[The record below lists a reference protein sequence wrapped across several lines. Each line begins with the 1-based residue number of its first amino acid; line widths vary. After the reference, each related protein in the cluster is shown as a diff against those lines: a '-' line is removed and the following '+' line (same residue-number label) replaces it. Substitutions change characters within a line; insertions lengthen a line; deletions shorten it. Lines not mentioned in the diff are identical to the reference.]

1 MEKGSIVGSIDTAQV
16 VLYVF
21 WIFFAGLI
29 FYLRREDKREGY
41 PLLSDRGG
49 GVSVVGFPVPPS
61 PKIFRLAHGHGD
73 VMAPA
78 TRAEPPLNNV
88 RPVAP
93 WPGAPLEPM
102 GNPMLDAIGPGA
114 YALRSD
120 TPDLTVDGEVKIVPM
135 RAAPSF
141 FVANGDPDPRGMTV
155 IGADRGVAGT
165 IRDVWID
172 KSEIII
178 RYYEVEIAGGKRVL
192 LPANFSRV
200 DRNRNEVR
208 VSSILADQFADVPG
222 IKSPDQITLLEEDK
236 VCAYYGGGTLYAT
249 PGRAEPRL

>member
-21 WIFFAGLI
+21 WVFFAGLI

-41 PLLSDRGG
+41 PLVSDRRG
-49 GVSVVGFPVPPS
+49 GVSVVGFPSPPS
-61 PKIFRLAHGHGD
+61 PKIFHLGHGHAD

-78 TRAEPPLNNV
+78 PRAERPLDNV

-93 WPGAPLEPM
+93 WPGAPIEPI
-102 GNPMLDAIGPGA
+102 GDPMLDAVGPGS

-120 TPDLTVDGEVKIVPM
+120 TPDLTVDGLVKIVPM
-135 RAAPSF
+135 RAAPTF
-141 FVANGDPDPRGMTV
+141 FVCSGDPDPRGMPV
-155 IGADRGVAGT
+155 IAADRQVAGT

-172 KSEIII
+172 KSEVMI
-178 RYYEVEIAGGKRVL
+178 RYYEVEIPGGKHVL

-200 DRNRNEVR
+200 DRNRGEVR
-208 VSSILADQFADVPG
+208 VESIFADQFANVPTT
-222 IKSPDQITLLEEDK
+222 KSADQITLLEEDK
-236 VCAYYGGGTLYAT
+236 VCAYYGGGTLYAS
-249 PGRAEPRL
+249 PKRAEPWL

>member
-21 WIFFAGLI
+21 WVFFAGLI

-41 PLLSDRGG
+41 PLVSDRRG
-49 GVSVVGFPVPPS
+49 GVSVVGFPSPPS
-61 PKIFRLAHGHGD
+61 PKIFHLGHGHAD

-78 TRAEPPLNNV
+78 PRAERPLDNV

-93 WPGAPLEPM
+93 WPGAPIEPI
-102 GNPMLDAIGPGA
+102 GDPMLDAVGPGS

-120 TPDLTVDGEVKIVPM
+120 TPDLTVDGLVKIVPM
-135 RAAPSF
+135 RVAPTF
-141 FVANGDPDPRGMTV
+141 FVCNGDPDPRGMPV
-155 IGADRGVAGT
+155 IAADRQVAGT

-172 KSEIII
+172 KSEVMI
-178 RYYEVEIAGGKRVL
+178 RYYEVEIPGGKHVL

-200 DRNRNEVR
+200 DRNRGEVR
-208 VSSILADQFADVPG
+208 VESIFADQFANVPTT
-222 IKSPDQITLLEEDK
+222 KSADQITLLEEDK
-236 VCAYYGGGTLYAT
+236 VCAYYGGGTLYAS
-249 PGRAEPRL
+249 PKRAEPWL

>member
-21 WIFFAGLI
+21 WVFFAGLI

-41 PLLSDRGG
+41 PLVSDRGG

-93 WPGAPLEPM
+93 WPGAPLEPI

-141 FVANGDPDPRGMTV
+141 FVANGDPDPARHDRHRGRPRRRRHDPRRL
-155 IGADRGVAGT
+155 DRQV
-165 IRDVWID
+165 RDHHP
-172 KSEIII
+172 
-178 RYYEVEIAGGKRVL
+178 L
-192 LPANFSRV
+192 LRGRDRRAASASCCRPTSRA
-200 DRNRNEVR
+200 
-208 VSSILADQFADVPG
+208 S
-222 IKSPDQITLLEEDK
+222 T
-236 VCAYYGGGTLYAT
+236 AT
-249 PGRAEPRL
+249 ATKCG

>member
-1 MEKGSIVGSIDTAQV
+1 MDKGSIVGSIDTAQV

-21 WIFFAGLI
+21 WVFFAGLI

-41 PLLSDRGG
+41 PLVSDRAG
-49 GVSVVGFPVPPS
+49 GVTVVGFPVPPS

-78 TRAEPPLNNV
+78 TRAEPPLKNV

-93 WPGAPLEPM
+93 WPGAPLEPT
-102 GNPMLDAIGPGA
+102 GNPMLDAVGPGA
-114 YALRSD
+114 YALRAD

-141 FVANGDPDPRGMTV
+141 FVADGDPDPRGMTV
-155 IGADRGVAGT
+155 IGADRGIAGT

-178 RYYEVEIAGGKRVL
+178 RYYEVEIPGGKRVL

-200 DRNRNEVR
+200 DRRRNEVR
-208 VSSILADQFADVPG
+208 VNSILADQFADVPAL
-222 IKSPDQITLLEEDK
+222 KHPDQITLLEEDK